1 MLHPD
6 LTVAETLD
14 FTAKLRLSDKV
25 PAEERAE
32 RIQEV
37 LDLVGISHVKQ
48 VIVGDT
54 RKKGISGGERKR
66 LCIAMELLNNPS
78 LLFLDEPTSGLD
90 STTALSVC
98 QALKRLSDL
107 GVCTVVCTIHQPQ
120 SKIFDLF
127 DNMILMKKGNI
138 VYQGSAQ
145 KSIKFL
151 DSIGIQ
157 CPPGSNPADFL
168 IDLISK
174 TDDSTAVDTLSQST
188 SRLEIDLHIGENKP
202 SFQAREIKNWCSQVY
217 ILFTRN
223 VQQTLRRKDILIIN
237 VIVTVF
243 LAIFVSCGV
252 WQNIGTTQK
261 SIDTRAPSLFFAS
274 VTQGIIA
281 SLQATNSFPLERAL
295 SLRERAAGTY
305 YVSAYFFAKS
315 LGDTLFQIISP
326 IIFSII
332 VYPVIGYQ
340 NKADKFF
347 IYMLFMILD
356 TITAT
361 SLATMLSTICVSIE
375 LTTVVMSVAFEMSR
389 LYGGYFISPAQME
402 EFPEWKFADALSYIK
417 YAYVG
422 ISINELD
429 GLELSCTPQEVAA
442 NKCISTGEEYSE
454 IKGYDEYTI
463 PFCVGILLVM
473 IFSYRIIGYL
483 ALRYIKN

>member
-1 MLHPD
+1 M
-6 LTVAETLD
+6 D

-25 PAEERAE
+25 SPEERAE

-174 TDDSTAVDTLSQST
+174 TDDNTVSDQL
-188 SRLEIDLHIGENKP
+188 LEHTKQVVVNLKIGESKP
-202 SFQAREIKNWCSQVY
+202 SFRAREMNNWIMQVY
-217 ILFTRN
+217 ILLTRN
-223 VQQTLRRKDILIIN
+223 IQQQFRRKDILIIN
-237 VIVTVF
+237 IIVSVVIS
-243 LAIFVSCGV
+243 IFVSCGV
-252 WQNIGTTQK
+252 WKDIGTTQD
-261 SIDTRAPSLFFAS
+261 SIVTRSPSLFFAC
-274 VTQGIIA
+274 VTQGIVA
-281 SLQATNSFPLERAL
+281 SLQATHSFPLERAL

-305 YVSAYFFAKS
+305 FVSAYFVAKS
-315 LGDTLFQIISP
+315 ISDTLFQIIAP
-326 IIFSII
+326 IIFSCI

-340 NKADKFF
+340 KGADKFF

-356 TITAT
+356 TIAAT
-361 SLATMLSTICVSIE
+361 SLATMLSCICVSIE
-375 LTTVVMSVAFEMSR
+375 LTTVVMSVCFEISR
-389 LYGGYFISPAQME
+389 LYGGFFISPAQME
-402 EFPEWKFADALSYIK
+402 EFPEWEFADALSYIK

-422 ISINELD
+422 ISVNELD

-454 IKGYDEYTI
+454 IKGYDQYTI

-473 IFSYRIIGYL
+473 IFSYRVIGYL
-483 ALRYIKN
+483 ALRFIKN